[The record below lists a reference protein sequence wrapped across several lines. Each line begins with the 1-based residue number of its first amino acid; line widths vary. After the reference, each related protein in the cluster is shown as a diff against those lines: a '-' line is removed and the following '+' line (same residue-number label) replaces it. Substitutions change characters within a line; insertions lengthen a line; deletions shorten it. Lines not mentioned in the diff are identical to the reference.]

1 MPYMACMILAAD
13 ANSGLPLITLMAAA
27 FFVAWL
33 LGLITQR
40 LHLSPIVG
48 YLVAGILIGPHTPGF
63 FGDAHLAHQLSE
75 LGVMLLMF
83 GVGMH
88 FDVKELLA
96 VRRVALPGAIGQS
109 AIATILGAGV
119 AIAFGW
125 PVASGLVL
133 GMAMAVAS
141 TVVLVRVLT
150 DNRALDTDA
159 GHVAV
164 GWLIVEDVLTVIVL
178 VLIPA
183 LGTAVNGPDAGAPQQ
198 SLWIALPIA
207 LLKLGAFVA
216 ILMILGARFIPWVM
230 VRVARLRSRELFTL
244 TVLVMAIS
252 IAAGAYQLFG
262 ASMALGAFLAG
273 MVVARS
279 PVAHQAAADAIP
291 MRDAFAVL
299 FFAAVGMLFDP
310 KFLIEQP
317 VLMLAGLA
325 IVLIGKPLAAL
336 AIVSIIGHSAR
347 VALTCAIALAQV
359 GEFSFILSELAKQHK
374 LLGDDGH
381 NLLVACSIVS
391 ITLNPILFRQI
402 PRLERMLQRYPA
414 IWRFMNRRALAR
426 QERMNA
432 DLEQKLAGT
441 TGALAV
447 VIGYGPVGRAVD
459 ELLRDKGLDTL
470 VVDLNMDTVERI
482 NAAGR
487 RAIFGDAYNIEV
499 LAPALERATHLI
511 ISLPASAN
519 RNPLIASAKLINP
532 DLKIFVR
539 AHYAAERDD
548 LERFGADAACY
559 EEIEA
564 AVALSRLVLAG
575 LGDTDETIRG
585 QVTRLRRQ
593 LNAVLPA
600 SSL

>member
-1 MPYMACMILAAD
+1 MIVAAGTE
-13 ANSGLPLITLMAAA
+13 SGLPLITLMAAA
-27 FFVAWL
+27 FFGAWL

-40 LHLSPIVG
+40 LRLSPIVG
-48 YLVAGILIGPHTPGF
+48 YLLAGIMIGPHTPGF
-63 FGDAHLAHQLSE
+63 KGNTELAHQLSE

-88 FDVKELLA
+88 FNLKELLA

-109 AIATILGAGV
+109 AIATILGGGV
-119 AIAFGW
+119 AVAFGW
-125 PVASGLVL
+125 PLASGLVL

-150 DNRALDTDA
+150 DNRVLDTDA
-159 GHVAV
+159 GHVSV

-183 LGTAVNGPDAGAPQQ
+183 LGAAVNGPGEGAAPQ
-198 SLWIALPIA
+198 SLWVALPVA
-207 LLKLGAFVA
+207 LLKLSAFVA
-216 ILMILGARFIPWVM
+216 ILMLLGARFIPWVM

-244 TVLVMAIS
+244 TVLVMAIA
-252 IAAGAYQLFG
+252 IAAGAYELFG

-299 FFAAVGMLFDP
+299 FFASVGMLFDP

-317 VLMLAGLA
+317 LLMLAGLA
-325 IVLIGKPLAAL
+325 IVMIGKPLAAL
-336 AIVSIIGHSAR
+336 VIVSIIGHSAR
-347 VALTCAIALAQV
+347 VALTVAIALAQV
-359 GEFSFILSELAKQHK
+359 GEFSFILSELAKK
-374 LLGDDGH
+374 NNLLGADGH
-381 NLLVACSIVS
+381 NLLVACSIIS
-391 ITLNPILFRQI
+391 ITLNPMLFKLI
-402 PRLERMLQRYPA
+402 PA
-414 IWRFMNRRALAR
+414 IEKRLQGYPGLWRFMNRRALAK
-426 QERMNA
+426 QAQMNV
-432 DLEQKLAGT
+432 DLEHKLSETHGP
-441 TGALAV
+441 LAV

-459 ELLRDKGLDTL
+459 DLLRERQLATL
-470 VVDLNMDTVERI
+470 VVDLNMDTVSQI
-482 NAAGR
+482 NRDGR

-511 ISLPASAN
+511 ISLPAAAN

-532 DLKIFVR
+532 DVQIFVR
-539 AHYAAERDD
+539 AHYAAERED

-564 AVALSRLVLAG
+564 AIALSRLVLAG
-575 LGDTDETIRG
+575 LGDDDEIIRG

-600 SSL
+600 SAL

>member
-1 MPYMACMILAAD
+1 MADMIVAAGTE
-13 ANSGLPLITLMAAA
+13 SGLPLITLMAAA
-27 FFVAWL
+27 FFGAWL

-40 LHLSPIVG
+40 LRLSPIVG
-48 YLVAGILIGPHTPGF
+48 YLLAGIMIGPHTPGF
-63 FGDAHLAHQLSE
+63 KGNTELAHQLSE

-88 FDVKELLA
+88 FNLKELLA

-109 AIATILGAGV
+109 AIATILGGGV
-119 AIAFGW
+119 AVAFGW
-125 PVASGLVL
+125 PLASGLVL

-150 DNRALDTDA
+150 DNRVLDTDA
-159 GHVAV
+159 GHVSV

-183 LGTAVNGPDAGAPQQ
+183 LGAAVNGPGEGAAPQ
-198 SLWIALPIA
+198 SLWVALPVA
-207 LLKLGAFVA
+207 LLKLSAFVA
-216 ILMILGARFIPWVM
+216 ILMLLGARFIPWVM

-244 TVLVMAIS
+244 TVLVMAIA
-252 IAAGAYQLFG
+252 IAAGAYELFG

-299 FFAAVGMLFDP
+299 FFASVGMLFDP

-317 VLMLAGLA
+317 LLMLAGLA
-325 IVLIGKPLAAL
+325 IVMIGKPLAAL
-336 AIVSIIGHSAR
+336 VIVSIIGHSAR
-347 VALTCAIALAQV
+347 VALTVAIALAQV
-359 GEFSFILSELAKQHK
+359 GEFSFILSELAKK
-374 LLGDDGH
+374 NNLLGADGH
-381 NLLVACSIVS
+381 NLLVACSIIS
-391 ITLNPILFRQI
+391 ITLNPMLFKLI
-402 PRLERMLQRYPA
+402 PA
-414 IWRFMNRRALAR
+414 IEKRLQGYPGLWRFMNRRALAK
-426 QERMNA
+426 QAQMNV
-432 DLEQKLAGT
+432 DLEHKLSETHGP
-441 TGALAV
+441 LAV

-459 ELLRDKGLDTL
+459 DLLRERQLATL
-470 VVDLNMDTVERI
+470 VVDLNMDTVSQI
-482 NAAGR
+482 NRDGR

-511 ISLPASAN
+511 ISLPAAAN

-532 DLKIFVR
+532 DVQIFVR
-539 AHYAAERDD
+539 AHYAAERED

-564 AVALSRLVLAG
+564 AIALSRLVLAG
-575 LGDTDETIRG
+575 LGDDDEIIRG

-600 SSL
+600 SAL